1 MISSFALLVGIP
13 IGIMNPTIGLKIYAL
28 TAGIKKYKSII
39 KKPYSRWASSELLT
53 DGGVAKRPPLPKIC
67 HTYLTK
73 MKLDTIIPHTKEIQK
88 IYESH
93 DTPLEFC

>member
-13 IGIMNPTIGLKIYAL
+13 IGIMSPTIGLKIYAI

-53 DGGVAKRPPLPKIC
+53 DGEGKKSPLPKIC

-73 MKLDTIIPHTKEIQK
+73 MKLGTIIHHTKEIQK